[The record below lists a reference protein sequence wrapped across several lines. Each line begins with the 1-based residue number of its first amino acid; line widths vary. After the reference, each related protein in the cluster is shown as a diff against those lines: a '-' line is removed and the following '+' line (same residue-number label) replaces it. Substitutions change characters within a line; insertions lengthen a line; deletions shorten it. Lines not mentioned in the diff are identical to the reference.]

1 MKNKLLV
8 ICILG
13 VMAIIF
19 IYYGTINNKVRLL
32 SLGDGFASGMTAYN
46 VNGYSYADYLKD
58 YYKKENN
65 LENYNN
71 IFPEANLTS
80 EQLYNN
86 IKKNIK
92 KSYNSKNIAIQQAI
106 KEANVIII
114 SVGLDELSS
123 KSLYNKV
130 TSKDLNNYYSNIN
143 NILKIIRKI
152 NNEKVILLGLYQ
164 AYNIKE
170 VDKINKN
177 LNKLAISNNCEFL
190 DVSKTIVNEE
200 YFFNNTSYYLNYK
213 GHKKVNEE
221 LIKLI

>member
-130 TSKDLNNYYSNIN
+130 TSKDLNNYYNNIN